1 MEIHILFE
9 SRQTTDKKGFVN
21 LTYNKIAF
29 TSKSKAL
36 TQKMLAESLHK
47 DFQYFPAVYEIIKDN
62 TIPEDFDL
70 DEACRNGKPIPT
82 TYYELKAD
90 DTNNNDFIRYEIRTY
105 NITMSDDYKV
115 FLLTNSWQM
124 SGDNAERDILGV
136 FSTMGEVREKISSE
150 VGDVADWLNL
160 SNKLVEDG
168 GYLEFQGSRFSP
180 EDYNLYDVQT
190 IYICD

>member
-9 SRQTTDKKGFVN
+9 SRQATNEKGFVN

-29 TSKSKAL
+29 TSKKKELA
-36 TQKMLAESLHK
+36 QRMLAERLHY
-47 DFQYFPAVYEIIKDN
+47 DFQYFPVNDTN
-62 TIPEDFDL
+62 HDGTIPEDFDL
-70 DEACRNGKPIPT
+70 DEACRDNKPIPT

-90 DTNNNDFIRYEIRTY
+90 DAHNNDFVRYEIRTY
-105 NITMSDDYKV
+105 NVMMSDDYKV
-115 FLLTNSWQM
+115 FLLTNTWQM
-124 SGDNAERDILGV
+124 GGDNAVRDILGV
-136 FSTMGEVREKISSE
+136 FSTMTEVRGKISSE
-150 VGDVADWLNL
+150 VGDVADWLKL

-168 GYLEFQGSRFSP
+168 GYLEFKGSRFSP